1 MILNAIFVTKILK
14 NPTSIMRNLLKIFT
28 VAALLMTAGFV
39 NGQEAKFGHI
49 DLQALIQVMP
59 ERATAEAEY
68 AKQAKEL
75 EDQMGTMQTELEA
88 KYKEYVA
95 KRDSLSEIV
104 RVAKET
110 DIQDLQQRI
119 QNFSQVAQQQLQQK
133 QNEMLKPIFEK
144 AQKAVADVA
153 KEKGLI
159 YVFDVS
165 GELGTV
171 LYRSN
176 ESLDV
181 LPLAKTKLG
190 IK

>member
-1 MILNAIFVTKILK
+1 
-14 NPTSIMRNLLKIFT
+14 MRNLSKIFIF
-28 VAALLMTAGFV
+28 AAFILLAG
-39 NGQEAKFGHI
+39 NARAQEAKFGHI

-59 ERATAEAEY
+59 ERTAAEAEY

-75 EDQMGTMQTELEA
+75 EDQMGTMQQELEN
-88 KYKEYVA
+88 KYKEYVT
-95 KRDSLSEIV
+95 KRDSLSDIV
-104 RVAKET
+104 RSAKET

-119 QNFSQVAQQQLQQK
+119 QSFNQVAQQQLQQK
-133 QNEMLKPIFEK
+133 QNEMLRPIFEK

>member
-1 MILNAIFVTKILK
+1 
-14 NPTSIMRNLLKIFT
+14 MRKLTALLTF
-28 VAALLMTAGFV
+28 AALFMFAGFA
-39 NGQEAKFGHI
+39 GAQEAKFGHI

-59 ERATAEAEY
+59 ERVEAEAAYNKE
-68 AKQAKEL
+68 AKGL
-75 EDQMGTMQTELEA
+75 EDQMSTMQQELEN
-88 KYKEYVA
+88 KYKEYIS

-104 RVAKET
+104 RTAKET
-110 DIQDLQQRI
+110 DISDLQQRI

-133 QNEMLKPIFEK
+133 QSEMLRPIFEK
-144 AQKAVADVA
+144 AQKAVADVG

-171 LYRSN
+171 LYKSN
-176 ESLDV
+176 ESVDV
-181 LPLAKTKLG
+181 LPLAKAKLG

>member
-75 EDQMGTMQTELEA
+75 EDQMGTMQSELEA

-119 QNFSQVAQQQLQQK
+119 QNFSQVAQQQLSQK

-144 AQKAVADVA
+144 AQKAVGDVA

-176 ESLDV
+176 ESVDV